1 MQRSVCSSPM
11 GEIER
16 ISALE
21 LRPSTRERMKYSDW
35 ESVLIFW

>member
-1 MQRSVCSSPM
+1 M

-16 ISALE
+16 MSAME
-21 LRPSTRERMKYSDW
+21 HRPSTRERMKYSDC